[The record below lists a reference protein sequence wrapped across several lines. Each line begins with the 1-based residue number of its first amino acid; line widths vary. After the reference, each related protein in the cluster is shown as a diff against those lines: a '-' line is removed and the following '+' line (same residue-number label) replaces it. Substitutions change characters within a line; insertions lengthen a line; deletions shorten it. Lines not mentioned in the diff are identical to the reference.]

1 MANELLRRIREKK
14 TIIGM
19 QCFTG
24 SPALVEIMGYSG
36 FDWVS
41 IDMEHT
47 TISFAD
53 VEHLTRAAQ
62 CSGMIP
68 LVRINENEPKLIMK
82 SLDAGAAGVIIPHVT
97 SAADIQKALS
107 AARFAPDGER
117 GKCGQVRGSRYGADG
132 VAWKDYWRK
141 ANSDVIIVPLVEE
154 REGIENLDEILAVD
168 GVDVFWIGVGDL
180 AQSYGVPG
188 ADFTKDP
195 LLSVAKQAIAKTEAA
210 GKVML
215 APSSPVHT
223 IEYCR
228 GLLKLGFKGISFGT
242 DTSVFR
248 NVCRDVM
255 ALAK

>member
-14 TIIGM
+14 KIVGM

-53 VEHLTRAAQ
+53 VENLTRAAQ
-62 CSGMIP
+62 VSGMIP
-68 LVRINENEPKLIMK
+68 IVRVLANDPLLIAK
-82 SLDAGAAGVIIPHVT
+82 SLDAGARGVIIPHVQ
-97 SAADIQKALS
+97 SADDLKKALA

-117 GKCGQVRGSRYGADG
+117 GKCGQVRGSNYGADG

-141 ANSDVIIVPLVEE
+141 ANADVIIIPLVEE

-195 LLSVAKQAIAKTEAA
+195 LLSVARTAIAKTEAA

-223 IEYCR
+223 IEYCQ
-228 GLLKLGFKGISFGT
+228 GLLDMGFKGISFGT

-248 NVCRDVM
+248 NICRDVM

>member
-1 MANELLRRIREKK
+1 MGNQLLERIRQK
-14 TIIGM
+14 TTIVGM

-47 TISFAD
+47 SLSFAD

-62 CSGMIP
+62 CSGMLP
-68 LVRINENEPKLIMK
+68 LVRVMENDPILIMK
-82 SLDAGAAGVIIPHVT
+82 SLDAGAAGIIIPHVVG
-97 SAADIQKALS
+97 AADLKKALA
-107 AARFAPDGER
+107 AARFYPEGER

-132 VAWKDYWRK
+132 VAWKDYWKK
-141 ANSDVIIVPLVEE
+141 ANADVIIMPLVEE
-154 REGIENLDEILAVD
+154 KEGIENLDEILAVD
-168 GVDVFWIGVGDL
+168 GVDVFWIGIGDL
-180 AQSYGVPG
+180 AQSYNVPG

-195 LLSVAKQAIAKTEAA
+195 LLSVAKTAIAKTEAA

-223 IEYCR
+223 LEYCR
-228 GLLKLGFKGISFGT
+228 GLLDLGFKGISFGT

-248 NVCRDVM
+248 NICRDVM
-255 ALAK
+255 TLTK